1 MSKKI
6 SLGLAL
12 FLIIVAVTASFAVTM
27 TFSQRIYNRLIT
39 ALPERTAM
47 YAEVAELDELVR
59 AEYYGSIDQR
69 TVNATMADGYI
80 RGLNDPSSYYLTP
93 SAYLAYSDRLEG
105 RVIGVGLTAVFTPET
120 GKILV
125 TEVSPLSPAANAD
138 MQKGDVIEKID
149 DENLTTKNY
158 EELLAKLTGRRLSNV
173 NVTYRRGESVK
184 TVNLTIGYDAQSV
197 YYELI
202 GETGYIR
209 FSGFYNNTAAQF
221 TKAVD
226 ELKKDGA
233 KTLIYDVR
241 SVTDGNMEYAAAV
254 ADKIVPLAT
263 EGTKAI
269 ATAVKE
275 DGSIWKVVPADAE
288 DITMPGVVLINRRTA
303 GPAELFACSLRDF
316 HLTRAWL
323 IGDKTAGVGKWQN
336 AFRLKDGSA
345 VILAVALV
353 KPYTSAPFD
362 GEGVTPDATVS
373 LSAEQELN
381 LNLLPIQDDLQLQA
395 ALQHLAEDKRG

>member
-1 MSKKI
+1 MSRKI

-12 FLIIVAVTASFAVTM
+12 FLIVTAVTASFAVTM

-59 AEYYGSIDQR
+59 AEYYGTVDQR

-80 RGLNDPSSYYLTP
+80 RGLNDPSSFYLTP
-93 SAYLAYSDRLEG
+93 PAYLAYSDRLEG
-105 RVIGVGLTAVFTPET
+105 RVVGVGLTAVFTPET
-120 GKILV
+120 GQVRV
-125 TEVSPLSPAANAD
+125 TEVSPLSPAANAG
-138 MQKGDVIEKID
+138 MKKGDVIEKID
-149 DENLTTKNY
+149 DDTLTVSNF
-158 EELLAKLTGRRLSNV
+158 EEPLAKLTGRRLSNV

-184 TVNLTIGYDAQSV
+184 TVNLTVGYDTQSV

-209 FSGFYNNTAAQF
+209 FSGFYKNTAAQF

-233 KTLIYDVR
+233 KNLVYDVR
-241 SVTDGNMEYAAAV
+241 SVADGNMEYAAAV
-254 ADKIVPLAT
+254 ADKIVPLAI

-275 DGSIWKVVPADAE
+275 DGSIWTVVSSDAQ
-288 DITMPGVVLINRRTA
+288 DLTIPGVVLINRRTS

-316 HLTRAWL
+316 HRAWL
-323 IGDKTAGVGKWQN
+323 IGDKTAGVGKWQH

-345 VILAVALV
+345 VVLAVALV
-353 KPYTSAPFD
+353 KPYTSEAFD
-362 GEGVTPDATVS
+362 GKGLTPDTEVT
-373 LSAEQELN
+373 LTAEQELN
-381 LNLLPIQDDLQLQA
+381 LNLLPIEDDLQLQA
-395 ALQHLAEDKRG
+395 ALQHLAEEKRG